1 MRFGAAKYGCVIEGI
16 EIGLSFLL
24 PIVLVIIL
32 SNTINIFVSYQDS
45 IHQYL

>member
-1 MRFGAAKYGCVIEGI
+1 MRFGAAKYGCVIKGI

-32 SNTINIFVSYQDS
+32 SNTVSILISYQDS